1 MTILKMTSQVPFR
14 GKQDLLS
21 INVLNC
27 IVSITLCSRLFKLLA
42 SASEFFPIMVMK
54 CIQLFS
60 Y

>member
-27 IVSITLCSRLFKLLA
+27 RVSITLCSRLLKLLA
-42 SASEFFPIMVMK
+42 SASELIPIMVMK
-54 CIQLFS
+54 CI
-60 Y
+60 

>member
-27 IVSITLCSRLFKLLA
+27 RVSITLCLRLLKLLA
-42 SASEFFPIMVMK
+42 SASELLPIMVMK
-54 CIQLFS
+54 CM
-60 Y
+60 